1 VILQSSLSTAPIRV
15 ERRRKGKRKANAYVD
30 DRGHLDWQ
38 SDWDWL
44 EEPNYGQILRK
55 RRRLHDMRDTVDPIF
70 DVKFDEATH
79 GEYLRETLKLDHLSS
94 ERQARP
100 NWPERSS
107 APPN

>member
-1 VILQSSLSTAPIRV
+1 
-15 ERRRKGKRKANAYVD
+15 
-30 DRGHLDWQ
+30 
-38 SDWDWL
+38 
-44 EEPNYGQILRK
+44 
-55 RRRLHDMRDTVDPIF
+55 MRDTVDPIF